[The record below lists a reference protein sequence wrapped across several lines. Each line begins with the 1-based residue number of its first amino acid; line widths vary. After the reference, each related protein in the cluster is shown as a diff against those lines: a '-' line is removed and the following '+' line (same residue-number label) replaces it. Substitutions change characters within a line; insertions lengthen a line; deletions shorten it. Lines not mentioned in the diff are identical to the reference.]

1 MLMRLAL
8 IASLLAA
15 ASALKD
21 DCPSVHP
28 NWTLEIPP
36 NASNADILCAASKL
50 WPTAA
55 QVHEQENEMIGFTH
69 FGVNTYTGLE
79 IGTGDE
85 SPNIF
90 QPDKLNT
97 TQWAQTFK
105 KAGFKRLILT
115 TKHHDGF
122 CLWPS
127 RYTAHSVKSSSWR
140 NGTGNVVKEF
150 VNSVREA
157 GLEVGLY
164 LSPADIFQS
173 KHADPVQYQNTSIVD
188 PTDKPRFGSGSPNMT
203 VSIPTLIKG
212 DDRKPK
218 KFYTFTLDDYN
229 RYYMNQLYELLTE
242 YGKISEVWF
251 DGFNP
256 LAGVSETLQ
265 RHDWATLSRELCPD
279 CTLFSLIDSRW
290 VGTEQGFARETE
302 WNTIPL
308 LGTGDQSLQ
317 YYQFAGNESEDASL
331 PDGTLLPLGS
341 DYNLTHANPQQL
353 RWMPAETDVSIR
365 PGWFNHQDE
374 VPKNAS
380 TLNNIYYNSVGR
392 NTVWLLNIPPN
403 THGLLND
410 TDVASV
416 EEFAS
421 IRDATFKKNLA
432 SKAKV
437 TSISPKGKKPAS
449 NALFDTDILDTYWH
463 PNSLTGSVEASLGGK
478 TTFNRVVLQENIKF
492 GQRVQNFTVSAMA
505 NGKWTNIAN
514 GTTIGYK
521 RILRIDSV
529 TASSLRVIIGGS
541 RNGFYLSTIGLYY
554 EDEQAM

>member
-1 MLMRLAL
+1 MFIRLSL
-8 IASLLAA
+8 IASLLAT
-15 ASALKD
+15 ASSLKD
-21 DCPSVHP
+21 DCPWINP
-28 NWTLEIPP
+28 NWTLEIPV
-36 NASNADILCAASKL
+36 NATNADILCVATKL
-50 WPTAA
+50 WPTAT
-55 QVHEQENEMIGFTH
+55 QVHEQKNEMIGFTH

-90 QPDKLNT
+90 QPDQLNT

-105 KAGFKRLILT
+105 NAGFKRVILT

-173 KHADPVQYQNTSIVD
+173 KHPDPVQYQNQSIVD
-188 PTDKPRFGSGSPNMT
+188 PTDTPRFGSGSPNMT
-203 VSIPTLIKG
+203 VSIPTLVKG
-212 DDRKPK
+212 DDRRPK
-218 KFYTFTLDDYN
+218 KFYTYSLDDYN

-251 DGFNP
+251 DGYNP
-256 LAGVSETLQ
+256 LPGVSETLQ
-265 RHDWATLSRELCPD
+265 RHEWATLSRQLCPD

-290 VGTEQGFARETE
+290 VGNEKGFARETE

-317 YYQFAGNESEDASL
+317 YYQFAGNESEDSSL
-331 PDGTLLPLGS
+331 PDGSLLPLGS
-341 DYNLTHANPQQL
+341 DYNLTHSKPQQL

-365 PGWFNHQDE
+365 PGWFNHEGQ

-380 TLNNIYYNSVGR
+380 TLNDIYYTSVGR

-403 THGLLND
+403 THGLLNAS
-410 TDVASV
+410 DVAAV
-416 EEFAS
+416 EEFAR

-432 SKAKV
+432 SNAKI
-437 TSISPKGKKPAS
+437 TAFSPNGKKPTSAD
-449 NALFDTDILDTYWH
+449 LFDTDNLDTYWH
-463 PNSLTGSVEASLGGK
+463 PNSLSGSIDASLGGD
-478 TTFNRVVLQENIKF
+478 TTFNRVVLQENIKY
-492 GQRVQNFTVSAMA
+492 GQRVENFTVSAMV
-505 NGKWTNIAN
+505 NGGWSNIYN

-521 RILRIDSV
+521 RILRTDSV
-529 TASSLRVIIGGS
+529 TASSIRVTIGDS